1 MVGGEI
7 DGGEDMFVMHRLVLL
22 GYYYILFIDL
32 EVRRYYVQC
41 FVIIYA
47 DPELDPL
54 LIFLLLLHK
63 DIFYYYSNYYF
74 MS

>member
-1 MVGGEI
+1 MVEGEI

-41 FVIIYA
+41 FVIIC
-47 DPELDPL
+47 
-54 LIFLLLLHK
+54 
-63 DIFYYYSNYYF
+63 
-74 MS
+74 